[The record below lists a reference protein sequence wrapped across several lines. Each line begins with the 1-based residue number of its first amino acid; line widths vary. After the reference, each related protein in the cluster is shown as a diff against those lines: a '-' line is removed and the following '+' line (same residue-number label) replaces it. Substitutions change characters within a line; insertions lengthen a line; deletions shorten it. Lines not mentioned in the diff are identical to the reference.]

1 MYIYYNKM
9 NVLFNSQ
16 IRKTKQKKTLNC
28 FQSYCNALLLTV
40 LLNALE
46 MILKIM
52 VIALNEWKTQV
63 DAMKKKW
70 IIWKA
75 L

>member
-1 MYIYYNKM
+1 M
-9 NVLFNSQ
+9 
-16 IRKTKQKKTLNC
+16 
-28 FQSYCNALLLTV
+28 LTV

-63 DAMKKKW
+63 DAMETVNHLKISVKACKW
-70 IIWKA
+70 KGSLDKSDLIKVKPQNSDVA
-75 L
+75 ETFH